1 MGPIAY
7 VLKVFG
13 PFVVSSLLI
22 DLLFP
27 AITGLEIFSII
38 ILFQIANFI
47 SDYFRLG
54 LERKSVKDLRSK
66 R

>member
-1 MGPIAY
+1 MGPIEYA
-7 VLKVFG
+7 LKVFG

-47 SDYFRLG
+47 SGYFRLG
-54 LERKSVKDLRSK
+54 LERKSVKDLRGK
-66 R
+66 K